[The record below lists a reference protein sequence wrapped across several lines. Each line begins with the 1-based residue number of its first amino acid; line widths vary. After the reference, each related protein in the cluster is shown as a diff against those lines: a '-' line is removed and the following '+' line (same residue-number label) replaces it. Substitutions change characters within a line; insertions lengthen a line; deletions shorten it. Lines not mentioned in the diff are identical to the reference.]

1 MTTVTSVGA
10 QSPARRLTARGA
22 RTRDRI
28 IRAAANLMHA
38 AGVAGTTM
46 DQVVEA
52 SGTSKS
58 QLYHYFADKEALVA
72 AVIKVQV
79 ARVLEF
85 QEPYLERLA
94 SVADL
99 RRWRDSVVW
108 FVEEARGVNGCAVG
122 SLSCELADRSE
133 PARIL
138 IQAAFRAW
146 ESYLTAGLRRMQ
158 DRGELDARVDP
169 GELAVGLMAAY
180 QGGYLLSQAARS
192 SRPMAMALDVALG
205 GIEARQVGG
214 DRVPGRRAD
223 AVRARTAV
231 T

>member
-10 QSPARRLTARGA
+10 QPPVRRLTARGA
-22 RTRDRI
+22 LTRDRI
-28 IRAAANLMHA
+28 VRAAADLMHV
-38 AGVAGTTM
+38 AGVAGTTV
-46 DQVVEA
+46 DQVVDA

-72 AVIKVQV
+72 AVIKLQV

-85 QEPYLERLA
+85 QQPYLERLA

-99 RRWRDSVVW
+99 RRWCDAVVW
-108 FVEEARGVNGCAVG
+108 FVEEARGANGCAVG
-122 SLSCELADRSE
+122 SLSSELADRSE

-138 IQAAFRAW
+138 IQAAFRSW
-146 ESYLTAGLRRMQ
+146 ESYLAAGLRRMQ
-158 DRGELDARVDP
+158 DRGELDAGVDP
-169 GELAVGLMAAY
+169 GELAIGIMAAY

-192 SRPMAMALDVALG
+192 SRPMAAALDLALDS
-205 GIEARQVGG
+205 IEARRACS
-214 DRVPGRRAD
+214 DRAPERRGD
-223 AVRARTAV
+223 AVPARAAV

>member
-1 MTTVTSVGA
+1 MTAVTSVGA
-10 QSPARRLTARGA
+10 PSRVRRLTARGA
-22 RTRDRI
+22 LTRDRI
-28 IRAAANLMHA
+28 VRAAADLMHA

-46 DQVVEA
+46 DQVVDA

-72 AVIKVQV
+72 AVIKFQV

-99 RRWRDSVVW
+99 RRWRDAVVR
-108 FVEEARGVNGCAVG
+108 FVEETHGANGCAVG
-122 SLSCELADRSE
+122 SLASELADRSE

-138 IQAAFRAW
+138 IEAAFRSW
-146 ESYLTAGLRRMQ
+146 ESYLAAGLRRMQ
-158 DRGELDARVDP
+158 ERGELDAVADP
-169 GELAVGLMAAY
+169 GELATGLMAAY

-192 SRPMAMALDVALG
+192 ARPMAVALDLALDS
-205 GIEARQVGG
+205 IEAGRPRS
-214 DRVPGRRAD
+214 DRASE
-223 AVRARTAV
+223 AVS
-231 T
+231 

>member
-1 MTTVTSVGA
+1 MTAVTSVGA
-10 QSPARRLTARGA
+10 PSRVRRLTARGA
-22 RTRDRI
+22 LTRDRI
-28 IRAAANLMHA
+28 VRAAADLMHA

-46 DQVVEA
+46 DQVVVA

-72 AVIKVQV
+72 AVIKFQV

-99 RRWRDSVVW
+99 RRWRDAVVR
-108 FVEEARGVNGCAVG
+108 FVEEAHGANGCAVG
-122 SLSCELADRSE
+122 SLASELADRSE

-138 IQAAFRAW
+138 IEAAFRSW
-146 ESYLTAGLRRMQ
+146 ESYLAAGLRRMQ
-158 DRGELDARVDP
+158 ERGELDAMADP
-169 GELAVGLMAAY
+169 GELATGLMAAY

-192 SRPMAMALDVALG
+192 ARPMAVALDLALDS
-205 GIEARQVGG
+205 IEAGRPRS
-214 DRVPGRRAD
+214 DRASE
-223 AVRARTAV
+223 AVS
-231 T
+231 